1 MLDEV
6 IVVGRKDRAFAAL
19 FDRCDRITR
28 HRLAEA
34 GSAADTLTDI
44 LATAH
49 LSPGLELRLS
59 GIRLSGSN
67 TEDPVIAHDVP
78 FATRA
83 RALAAERIGV
93 APDDPLLSLALHLSA
108 APYFLARYRRAQD
121 ETVTHSDV
129 PPPLPSPAGQKTGV
143 IARWFDAALGT
154 TVPQRDGSLETARN
168 SASAYALQAKADNTR
183 KAYRA
188 GVRAWCT
195 WADRHGLPCLP
206 ARSADIAAFL
216 ADERGRGLAPATLE
230 LRRAAITYLHRL
242 ADCAVPTADAA
253 IGETMIG
260 IRRTA
265 ARDGF
270 TPRRKAAATRDVLA
284 TMINTVDLTT
294 LAGMRDRA
302 LLLMGFYGAFRRS
315 ELAGIEVRHVIVVSK
330 GLLVTLPQSKGDR
343 QGKGVEIALPY
354 TQDQYCPVK
363 AYGAWLAV
371 SGIQT
376 GPVFRRIR
384 KESSAASHG
393 DAREIGQQPLTDR
406 SIARIIQA
414 RASAAGLDGKTFGGH
429 SLKRGALT
437 TGMDAGAHPVKL
449 KRLAR
454 HATYAALGDYLE
466 LGDPFDEHAL
476 NRSGEYSR

>member
-6 IVVGRKDRAFAAL
+6 IVHGRRDRAFSAL

-28 HRLAEA
+28 HRLNEA
-34 GSAADTLTDI
+34 GSAVETLPNI
-44 LATAH
+44 LATAR

-59 GIRLSGSN
+59 GIKLSGSN
-67 TEDPVIAHDVP
+67 TSDLVIAHDVP
-78 FATRA
+78 FAARA
-83 RALAAERIGV
+83 RAIAAHRIGV
-93 APDDPLLSLALHLSA
+93 APDDPALFLALHLSSQ
-108 APYFLARYRRAQD
+108 PYFLARYKQ
-121 ETVTHSDV
+121 TPSDTITQSASLSS
-129 PPPLPSPAGQKTGV
+129 LPSPAGQPPGV
-143 IARWFDAALGT
+143 IIRWFDASLGRA
-154 TVPQRDGSLETARN
+154 VPQRDGSLETARD

-188 GVRAWCT
+188 GVRAWCA
-195 WADRHGLPCLP
+195 WADRYALPCLP

-216 ADERGRGLAPATLE
+216 ADERGRGLAPSTLE

-242 ADCAVPTADAA
+242 AGCAVPTADAA
-253 IGETMIG
+253 IGETMTG

-265 ARDGF
+265 SKNGF
-270 TPRRKAAATRDVLA
+270 TPRRKAAATRGILA
-284 TMINTVDLTT
+284 TIINAIDLSK
-294 LAGMRDRA
+294 LSGMRDRA

-315 ELAGIEVRHVIVVSK
+315 ELTSIEIHHVALVSK

-343 QGKGVEIALPY
+343 QGKGIEVALPY

-363 AYGAWLAV
+363 AYGAWLAA
-371 SGIQT
+371 SGIQA
-376 GPVFRRIR
+376 GPIFRRVR
-384 KESSAASHG
+384 KESTTTWHG
-393 DAREIGQQPLTDR
+393 DGRKIGHLPLTDR
-406 SIARIIQA
+406 SIARIIQN
-414 RASAAGLDGKTFGGH
+414 RAGAAGLNGKTFGGH

-476 NRSGEYSR
+476 A

>member
-1 MLDEV
+1 MLFD
-6 IVVGRKDRAFAAL
+6 IAIHGPKGKAFSSV

-28 HRLAEA
+28 HRLSETDFAT
-34 GSAADTLTDI
+34 DTLSYI
-44 LATAH
+44 LATARF
-49 LSPGLELRLS
+49 SPGLELRLS
-59 GIRLSGSN
+59 GIILSGSKTDN
-67 TEDPVIAHDVP
+67 LVIAHEVP
-78 FATRA
+78 FAAQA
-83 RALAAERIGV
+83 RALAAERVGV
-93 APDDPLLSLALHLSA
+93 SPEDPMLSIVLHLDV
-108 APYFLARYRRAQD
+108 APYFLARYNRGQD
-121 ETVTHSDV
+121 ETATHADAS
-129 PPPLPSPAGQKTGV
+129 PAALSPAGQMPVV
-143 IARWFDAALGT
+143 IARWFDATLSI
-154 TVPQRDGSLETARN
+154 TVPQRNGSLKTARG

-188 GVRAWCT
+188 GVRAWCA
-195 WADRHGLPCLP
+195 WADRHALPCLP

-242 ADCAVPTADAA
+242 AGCAVPTADAA
-253 IGETMIG
+253 IGETMTG

-270 TPRRKAAATRDVLA
+270 TPRRKAAATQDVLA
-284 TMINTVDLTT
+284 IIISAIDLSK
-294 LAGMRDRA
+294 LSGMRDRA
-302 LLLMGFYGAFRRS
+302 LLLMGFYGALRRS
-315 ELAGIEVRHVIVVSK
+315 ELASIDIRHVTVVSK

-354 TQDQYCPVK
+354 TNDQYCPVK

-371 SGIQT
+371 SGIQA
-376 GPVFRRIR
+376 GPIFRRVR
-384 KESSAASHG
+384 KESTATSG
-393 DAREIGQQPLTDR
+393 ENGREIGQQPLTDR
-406 SIARIIQA
+406 SIARIIQS

-466 LGDPFDEHAL
+466 LGDPFDGHAL
-476 NRSGEYSR
+476 NQ

>member
-1 MLDEV
+1 MLDDV
-6 IVVGRKDRAFAAL
+6 IVHGRKDRAFAAL

-34 GSAADTLTDI
+34 GSAADSLPDI
-44 LATAH
+44 LSTAR

-59 GIRLSGSN
+59 GIRLSGSK
-67 TEDPVIAHDVP
+67 TDDLVIAHDVP
-78 FATRA
+78 FAARA

-93 APDDPLLSLALHLSA
+93 APDDPSLSLSLHLSS
-108 APYFLARYRRAQD
+108 APYFLVRYRRA
-121 ETVTHSDV
+121 HSDTIV
-129 PPPLPSPAGQKTGV
+129 QSETPPPLPSPAGQTPGV
-143 IARWFDAALGT
+143 IIRWFDASLGT
-154 TVPQRDGSLETARN
+154 TVPQRDGSLETARD
-168 SASAYALQAKADNTR
+168 SATAYALQAKADNTR

-188 GVRAWCT
+188 GVRAWCA
-195 WADRHGLPCLP
+195 WADRHALPCLP

-216 ADERGRGLAPATLE
+216 ADERGRGLAPSTLE

-242 ADCAVPTADAA
+242 AGCAVPTADAA
-253 IGETMIG
+253 IGETMTG

-270 TPRRKAAATRDVLA
+270 TPRRKAAATQDVLA
-284 TMINTVDLTT
+284 TIVTAIDLSK

-315 ELAGIEVRHVIVVSK
+315 ELASIEIRHVALVSK

-354 TQDQYCPVK
+354 TKDQYCPVK

-371 SGIQT
+371 SGIQD
-376 GPVFRRIR
+376 GPVFRRVR
-384 KESSAASHG
+384 KEGTVAVEG
-393 DAREIGQQPLTDR
+393 DIRAVGLQPLTDR

-414 RASAAGLDGKTFGGH
+414 RASAAGLDGKAFGGH

-476 NRSGEYSR
+476 HRT

>member
-1 MLDEV
+1 MLVNVV
-6 IVVGRKDRAFAAL
+6 IHGRRDRVFSAV

-28 HRLAEA
+28 HRLSKT
-34 GSAADTLTDI
+34 GFAADTLSYI
-44 LATAH
+44 LATARF
-49 LSPGLELRLS
+49 SPGLELRLS
-59 GIRLSGSN
+59 GIVLGGKL
-67 TEDPVIAHDVP
+67 TDDLVISHDVP
-78 FATRA
+78 FAAHA

-93 APDDPLLSLALHLSA
+93 VPEDPLLSITLYLDV
-108 APYFLARYRRAQD
+108 APYFLARYGRGQD
-121 ETVTHSDV
+121 ETAAHSDV
-129 PPPLPSPAGQKTGV
+129 SPPLPSPAGQKPSV
-143 IARWFDAALGT
+143 ITRWFDSILNAA
-154 TVPQRDGSLETARN
+154 VPQRDGTLETARS
-168 SASAYALQAKADNTR
+168 SASAYALQAKAANTR

-188 GVRAWCT
+188 GVRAWCA
-195 WADRHGLPCLP
+195 WAGHHDLPCLP
-206 ARSADIAAFL
+206 ACSADIAAFL
-216 ADERGRGLAPATLE
+216 ADERSRGLAPATLE

-242 ADCAVPTADAA
+242 AGCSVPTADAA
-253 IGETMIG
+253 IGETMTG

-270 TPRRKAAATRDVLA
+270 TPRRKAAATQDVLA
-284 TMINTVDLTT
+284 IIISAIDLSK
-294 LAGMRDRA
+294 LSGMRDRA

-315 ELAGIEVRHVIVVSK
+315 ELASIDIRHVTLVSK

-354 TQDQYCPVK
+354 THDQYCPVK

-371 SGIQT
+371 SGIQA
-376 GPVFRRIR
+376 GPVFRRVR
-384 KESSAASHG
+384 KESTAASDENG
-393 DAREIGQQPLTDR
+393 REIGQQPLTDR
-406 SIARIIQA
+406 SIARIIQS

-476 NRSGEYSR
+476 QQ